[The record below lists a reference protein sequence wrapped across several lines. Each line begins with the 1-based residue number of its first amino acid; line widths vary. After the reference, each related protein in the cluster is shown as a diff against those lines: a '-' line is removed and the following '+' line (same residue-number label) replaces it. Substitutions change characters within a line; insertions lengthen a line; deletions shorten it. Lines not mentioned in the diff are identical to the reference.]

1 MYLAS
6 GSEVIAGLAP
16 LALLF
21 PDHTQTLS
29 GLHSLA
35 VDRAGP
41 QGRLGHRAG
50 SMRCAAVTLGTLSSW
65 AVACPQLVPRLSPL
79 WLWFIGTTG
88 LQSVL
93 LVG

>member
-1 MYLAS
+1 MCLSS
-6 GSEVIAGLAP
+6 GSELIAGLAP

-29 GLHSLA
+29 GLHSLV

-41 QGRLGHRAG
+41 EGRLGHRAE
-50 SMRCAAVTLGTLSSW
+50 SVRCAAVTLGTLSSW
-65 AVACPQLVPRLSPL
+65 AEACPRLVSRLSTP
-79 WLWFIGTTG
+79 WLWFVGTTG
-88 LQSVL
+88 LQSLL